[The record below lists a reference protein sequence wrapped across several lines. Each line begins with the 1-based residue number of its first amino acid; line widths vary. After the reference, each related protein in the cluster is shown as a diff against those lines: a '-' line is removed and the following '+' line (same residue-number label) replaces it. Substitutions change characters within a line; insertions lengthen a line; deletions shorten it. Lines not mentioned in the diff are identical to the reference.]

1 MRLDQH
7 PKSVDLADPADP
19 SRPRT
24 HSLYIYF
31 RFGAHAIV
39 RVVYKMLKYK
49 VEYEQV
55 RVEAYEQ
62 KYKAAQI
69 KYMQKRAAKLGFQ
82 LIPA

>member
-1 MRLDQH
+1 MDQR
-7 PKSVDLADPADP
+7 PKGVDLADLADP
-19 SRPRT
+19 GEPRT

-31 RFGAHAIV
+31 RFGAHAIA
-39 RVVYKMLKYK
+39 RVVHKIIKYK

-69 KYMQKRAAKLGFQ
+69 KSMQKRAAKLGFQ